1 MSLIV
6 LINFHFAA
14 KCTIIR
20 AEDEWNWKRNCRI
33 TKFIHQLISVYN
45 FLGIFLSVKFGM
57 FLINEK
63 FIAFCDSPQ
72 NKKKLNLP
80 IDSLLSN
87 ECRFL
92 DPFSSQSYF
101 ASTTSRNIQ
110 WFAAHLYLKMR
121 NAVNS
126 FSYCEFLASL
136 LALLSDIFMDHA
148 CIHIVAEL

>member
-1 MSLIV
+1 MAITTCSWGWMNLEEKLSHYQIYSST
-6 LINFHFAA
+6 HF
-14 KCTIIR
+14 ILQYL
-20 AEDEWNWKRNCRI
+20 EN
-33 TKFIHQLISVYN
+33 
-45 FLGIFLSVKFGM
+45 FLSVKSAM

-72 NKKKLNLP
+72 KNLNLP
-80 IDSLLSN
+80 IAFTTAV
-87 ECRFL
+87 EWMPVL

-101 ASTTSRNIQ
+101 TSTTTRNIQ